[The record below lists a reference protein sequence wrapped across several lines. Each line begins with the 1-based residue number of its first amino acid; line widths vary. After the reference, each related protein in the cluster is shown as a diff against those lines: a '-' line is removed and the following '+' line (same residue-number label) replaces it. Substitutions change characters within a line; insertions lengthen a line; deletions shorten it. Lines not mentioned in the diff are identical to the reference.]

1 MVFGAIVIIP
11 DIKNYQIDCL
21 AQIWINMDNF
31 ELGLTYV
38 IAEYP
43 IVWIVNKATTEEIG
57 GLYGYGGDGDGD
69 GYLDN

>member
-1 MVFGAIVIIP
+1 
-11 DIKNYQIDCL
+11 
-21 AQIWINMDNF
+21 MDNF

-43 IVWIVNKATTEEIG
+43 VFWSIKKATTEAIC
-57 GLYGYGGDGDGD
+57 GLSGHGEDGD

>member
-31 ELGLTYV
+31 ELDLTYV
-38 IAEYP
+38 IAEYSVFWS
-43 IVWIVNKATTEEIG
+43 INKVTTEGIC
-57 GLYGYGGDGDGD
+57 GLYGYAVEMVMDI
-69 GYLDN
+69 

>member
-1 MVFGAIVIIP
+1 
-11 DIKNYQIDCL
+11 
-21 AQIWINMDNF
+21 MDNF

-57 GLYGYGGDGDGD
+57 GLYGDGEGGNGKSEAN
-69 GYLDN
+69 LDR

>member
-1 MVFGAIVIIP
+1 MAFGAIVIIP

-43 IVWIVNKATTEEIG
+43 VFWSINKATTEAIC
-57 GLYGYGGDGDGD
+57 GLCGHGEDGD
-69 GYLDN
+69 GYLDH